1 MTQELVLI
9 PKEEYELLLLKQK
22 RTPDY
27 IINQDEVASVNQ
39 SVNNKQ
45 NSTLMESNKEDL
57 RQDQEAPVNQ
67 SLNNVQKLNESK
79 KEENAKLVKAVQES
93 KSALKGAGK
102 KYVRQSI
109 EQFFNTCRIKIPEK
123 EFQVK
128 GKEIQDKEKFDPAE
142 MDSLLNMQHFWTVEF
157 YVFTLIN
164 SHGGDDVLIKIL
176 I

>member
-1 MTQELVLI
+1 MAQELVLI
-9 PKEEYELLLLKQK
+9 PKEEYELLLSKQK

-57 RQDQEAPVNQ
+57 RQDQEAPVNE

-79 KEENAKLVKAVQES
+79 KEENAKLVKAVQKS
-93 KSALKGAGK
+93 KFAMKGAGK

-109 EQFFNTCRIKIPEK
+109 EQFLTLAGSIYQRKNSKS
-123 EFQVK
+123 K
-128 GKEIQDKEKFDPAE
+128 GKKSKTKRNSIQ
-142 MDSLLNMQHFWTVEF
+142 QRWIH
-157 YVFTLIN
+157 Y
-164 SHGGDDVLIKIL
+164 
-176 I
+176 